1 MAKLT
6 VVSGVGGKLPA
17 AFLLEMDGKRILL
30 DLGEG
35 PQPGVK
41 PDVSGIG
48 AVDAIC
54 LSHAHID
61 HAGSLELSD
70 RLGNPPVYATAQTF
84 RQISETV
91 VSLNRR
97 IELPVKG
104 QSRIAGLPV
113 TVGRNGHAPGGIWF
127 HFAGHGGFL
136 YMGDWNAESLL
147 LPFDQ
152 PPAAACVVT
161 DASYGDLEDA
171 LSHQVQAIASFAA
184 AGAVLCTPAGGRGPE
199 MALALSGLGLNVA
212 VCPVV
217 RREMEFL
224 AKTRGGIISAG
235 KCAEIETLLG
245 VMRQGDDWSPAEI
258 IVATEANAESGLAAQ
273 LLHRQDE
280 GFRFLFSSHVPVGT
294 PAWDMLQ
301 RDEARWLPWNVHPRL
316 QDTMDLVTRIG
327 AERVVAAFARPDDM
341 IRLAHWLGPRLC
353 SDRAFAL
360 SGIQDGL
367 LKAAE

>member
-17 AFLLEMDGKRILL
+17 AFLLEMDSKRILL

-35 PQPGVK
+35 PQPGVR

-54 LSHAHID
+54 LSHVHID
-61 HAGSLELSD
+61 HAGSLDLSGQ
-70 RLGNPPVYATAQTF
+70 LGNPPVYATAQTF
-84 RQISETV
+84 RQIAETV
-91 VSLNRR
+91 VSPDRR
-97 IELPVKG
+97 VELPVSG
-104 QSRIAGLPV
+104 QCRITGLTV

-136 YMGDWNAESLL
+136 YMGDWSAESLL

-152 PPAAACVVT
+152 PPSAACVVT

-171 LSHQVQAIASFAA
+171 LSNQVNAIASFAA

-199 MALALSGLGLNVA
+199 MALALSGLGLRVTA
-212 VCPVV
+212 CPIV
-217 RREMEFL
+217 RREMELL
-224 AKTRGGIISAG
+224 AQTRGGIIRVG
-235 KCAEIETLLG
+235 KRVEIETLLG
-245 VMRQGDDWSPAEI
+245 SMRQGGDWSPTDV

-273 LLHRQDE
+273 LLHRRHE
-280 GFRFLFSSHVPVGT
+280 GFRFLFSGHVPAQT

-316 QDTMDLVTRIG
+316 QDTMDLVTRTG
-327 AERVVAAFARPDDM
+327 AGKVVAAFARPNDM
-341 IRLAHWLGPRLC
+341 VRLAQWLGPRLC
-353 SDRAFAL
+353 SERVITL
-360 SGIQDGL
+360 SGMQDNP

>member
-6 VVSGVGGKLPA
+6 VISGVGGKLPA

-61 HAGSLELSD
+61 HVGSLELSD
-70 RLGNPPVYATAQTF
+70 QLGNPPIYATAQTF
-84 RQISETV
+84 RQIAETL
-91 VSLNRR
+91 VSPDRR
-97 IELPVKG
+97 IELPIRG
-104 QSRIAGLPV
+104 QCRIAGLSA
-113 TVGRNGHAPGGIWF
+113 TVGRNGHAPGGVWF
-127 HFAGHGGFL
+127 QFAGHGGFL
-136 YMGDWNAESLL
+136 YMGDWSVESLL

-152 PPAAACVVT
+152 PPSAACIVT

-171 LSHQVQAIASFAA
+171 LSHQVNAIASFAA
-184 AGAVLCTPAGGRGPE
+184 TGAVLCTPAGGRGPE
-199 MALALSGLGLNVA
+199 MALALSGLGLKVS

-217 RREMEFL
+217 RREMEL
-224 AKTRGGIISAG
+224 LTKTGRDIIHPD

-245 VMRQGDDWSPAEI
+245 KMRQGDDWSPTEV

-273 LLHRQDE
+273 LLQRRHE
-280 GFRFLFSSHVPVGT
+280 GFRFLFSGHVPVRT

-301 RDEARWLPWNVHPRL
+301 RNEARWLPWNVHPRL
-316 QDTMDLVTRIG
+316 QDTMDLVTRAG
-327 AERVVAAFARPDDM
+327 AGKVVAAFAGPNDM
-341 IRLAHWLGPRLC
+341 TRLAQWLGTRLC
-353 SDRAFAL
+353 SERVVTL
-360 SGIQDGL
+360 SAIQDDP